1 MEVKTSNNDEDKEK
15 DSGPDVSKRSDGNN
29 PDSQKGWSRLSQ
41 KFAMSNVMTRTI
53 NENYFNDKS
62 G

>member
-1 MEVKTSNNDEDKEK
+1 MKNSNDEDDEK

-41 KFAMSNVMTRTI
+41 KFAMRNVMTRTM
-53 NENYFNDKS
+53 NENYFNDKI